1 MAAQAAHV
9 VDKVFPN
16 VPVRQWV
23 LSLPYELRLLMAKR
37 SDVLSAVLQI
47 VMRVVVGRYVSRAR
61 ELGIDDPKPGGI
73 HVLQRFGGALNFNP
87 HSHLAA
93 IDGVYSFDA
102 RTGAPTFHF
111 IAPPTKQELAE
122 LVRQVSRR
130 VMRMLEHRGLIR
142 DGPQTEGD
150 DVEQTALS
158 ACQQVSLRRGRFE
171 RVDDSGQSQ
180 LELFGDQLTG
190 SKRKSSPTAA
200 DFAGF
205 SLEAGVAMSA
215 LNRSG
220 RRLACWPESREVHEH
235 GLERARAQ

>member
-1 MAAQAAHV
+1 MCTTIG
-9 VDKVFPN
+9 P
-16 VPVRQWV
+16 RSWWV
-23 LSLPYELRLLMAKR
+23 AVHTKDAFLIGRLYDPPTCC
-37 SDVLSAVLQI
+37 SVLA
-47 VMRVVVGRYVSRAR
+47 
-61 ELGIDDPKPGGI
+61 
-73 HVLQRFGGALNFNP
+73 NP

-102 RTGAPTFHF
+102 RTGPTFHF

-130 VMRMLEHRGLIR
+130 VMRMLKHRGLIR
-142 DGPQTEGD
+142 DGPQTQGD
-150 DVEQTALS
+150 VVEQTALG
-158 ACQQVSLRRGRFE
+158 ACQQASLRRGRFE

-180 LELFGDQLTG
+180 LQLFGEQLTG

-205 SLEAGVAMSA
+205 SLEASVAMSA

-220 RRLACWPESREVHEH
+220 RRLACWPESRCAGPHRSASKSADRPT
-235 GLERARAQ
+235 LT

>member
-1 MAAQAAHV
+1 M
-9 VDKVFPN
+9 
-16 VPVRQWV
+16 
-23 LSLPYELRLLMAKR
+23 
-37 SDVLSAVLQI
+37 
-47 VMRVVVGRYVSRAR
+47 
-61 ELGIDDPKPGGI
+61 
-73 HVLQRFGGALNFNP
+73 
-87 HSHLAA
+87 AA

-130 VMRMLEHRGLIR
+130 VMRMLKHRGLIR

-180 LELFGDQLTG
+180 LQLFGDQLGTG
-190 SKRKSSPTAA
+190 Q
-200 DFAGF
+200 
-205 SLEAGVAMSA
+205 V
-215 LNRSG
+215 
-220 RRLACWPESREVHEH
+220 REV
-235 GLERARAQ
+235 